1 MPSVLSKSCLT
12 PNQPWNFRWFHKLQ
26 HQTLLVSNYL
36 QQSHKLPS
44 LIAVAFN
51 CLPEDLT
58 GFALLQPQLKQILQG
73 LHSHTTLVQQF
84 HSPPYLPLDIQEL
97 LLNVCLPLVPLV
109 TNSTSNR
116 DSSTKVTN
124 RYFHYELHLAICKTI
139 QTVFLPST
147 PQHLF

>member
-1 MPSVLSKSCLT
+1 MPSVLSKYCLA

-44 LIAVAFN
+44 LISVAFN

-58 GFALLQPQLKQILQG
+58 GFALLQPQLKHNPQG
-73 LHSHTTLVQQF
+73 LHSRTTLVQQF
-84 HSPPYLPLDIQEL
+84 HSPPYLSLDSQKP
-97 LLNVCLPLVPLV
+97 LLNVCLPLVQLV

-139 QTVFLPST
+139 QTALKQTSG
-147 PQHLF
+147 HC

>member
-1 MPSVLSKSCLT
+1 MPSVLSKSCLA

-44 LIAVAFN
+44 LIIVAFN
-51 CLPEDLT
+51 CIPEDLPS
-58 GFALLQPQLKQILQG
+58 FALLQPQLKHNPQG

-84 HSPPYLPLDIQEL
+84 HSPPYLSLDSQEL

-124 RYFHYELHLAICKTI
+124 RYFHYVPTL
-139 QTVFLPST
+139 
-147 PQHLF
+147 

>member
-1 MPSVLSKSCLT
+1 MSSVLSKYCLA

-36 QQSHKLPS
+36 PQSHKLPS
-44 LIAVAFN
+44 LITVAFN
-51 CLPEDLT
+51 CLPEDLSS
-58 GFALLQPQLKQILQG
+58 FALLQSQLKQIPQG

-84 HSPPYLPLDIQEL
+84 HSSPYLSLDSQEPLL
-97 LLNVCLPLVPLV
+97 TVCLPLVQLV

-124 RYFHYELHLAICKTI
+124 RYFHYVPTL
-139 QTVFLPST
+139 
-147 PQHLF
+147 

>member
-1 MPSVLSKSCLT
+1 MSSVLSKYCLA

-26 HQTLLVSNYL
+26 HQTLLVFNYL

-44 LIAVAFN
+44 LITVAFN
-51 CLPEDLT
+51 CLPEDLPC
-58 GFALLQPQLKQILQG
+58 FALLQPQSEHNPQG

-84 HSPPYLPLDIQEL
+84 HSPPYLSLDSQEP

-116 DSSTKVTN
+116 DYSTKVSN
-124 RYFHYELHLAICKTI
+124 RYFHYVPTL
-139 QTVFLPST
+139 
-147 PQHLF
+147 